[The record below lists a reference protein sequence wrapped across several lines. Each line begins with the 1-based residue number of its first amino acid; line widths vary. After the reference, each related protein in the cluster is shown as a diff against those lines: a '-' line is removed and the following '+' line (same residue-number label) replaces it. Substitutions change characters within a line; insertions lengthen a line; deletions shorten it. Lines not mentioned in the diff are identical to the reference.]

1 MSKTKLILLL
11 SLLLLAAVSCN
22 SVASTPEPTSTP
34 LPPTVTP
41 ELTVIVEPT
50 STSTPNNV
58 PLSESQVER
67 VPVQGA
73 WAALQNGGAI
83 IVDVR
88 SAEAYAES
96 HIKGAISIPLAEIE
110 NNPTGLKLDKD
121 QWIITYC
128 T

>member
-1 MSKTKLILLL
+1 MSKTKLILSLSILLL
-11 SLLLLAAVSCN
+11 SLSACN
-22 SVASTPEPTSTP
+22 PLASTPEPTSTP
-34 LPPTVTP
+34 LLPTITP
-41 ELTVIVEPT
+41 ETTVIVE
-50 STSTPNNV
+50 STSVSTPQDV
-58 PLSESQVER
+58 PLTEAQVER

-73 WAALQNGGAI
+73 WTALRNGGAV

-88 SAEAYAES
+88 SAEEYADS

-110 NNPTGLKLDKD
+110 NNPSGLNLNKD